1 MLLHGD
7 VNWRSHCGK
16 QLGGFSKNLKVE
28 LPHDPATL
36 LPGVYPK
43 TKPKILT
50 RKNIH
55 TAMLTAA
62 LFTVPRTWERP
73 KTTYVNKVM
82 LHSHKKRTK
91 ICHFQQ
97 LGGHYT
103 VIYKSDRG
111 R

>member
-1 MLLHGD
+1 MIQQLYSW
-7 VNWRSHCGK
+7 VYMQK
-16 QLGGFSKNLKVE
+16 QNQKYELK
-28 LPHDPATL
+28 
-36 LPGVYPK
+36 
-43 TKPKILT
+43 
-50 RKNIH
+50 KNIH

-73 KTTYVNKVM
+73 KTTYINKVM
-82 LHSHKKRTK
+82 LHSRKKRAK
-91 ICHFQQ
+91 MCHFQQ